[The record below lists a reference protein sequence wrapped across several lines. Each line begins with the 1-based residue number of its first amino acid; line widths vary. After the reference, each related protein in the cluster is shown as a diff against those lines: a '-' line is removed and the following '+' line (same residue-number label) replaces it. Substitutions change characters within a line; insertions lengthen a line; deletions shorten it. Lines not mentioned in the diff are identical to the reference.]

1 MTLSKSNKNL
11 VIGLSKKT
19 IEASL
24 ESELSLK
31 DDKKKIVEKL
41 SYYINQFSGT
51 LDILINDTE
60 RER

>member
-24 ESELSLK
+24 ESEPSLK
-31 DDKKKIVEKL
+31 DDKK
-41 SYYINQFSGT
+41 
-51 LDILINDTE
+51 DC
-60 RER
+60 